1 MISRRRFAD
10 SGPIHARIGI
20 YLTMLVGLIALSA
33 GGAQASSALCV
44 NQQGSGN
51 CYPTIQAAIDAVSA
65 PDTTIVVK
73 PGTYGTACNGPACS
87 VAAITAT
94 ASNALSLAGLTLQ
107 CGNGKQHRSV
117 ILDAT
122 KLDHAVY
129 VSGINGVTVQ
139 GCVAENADREGI
151 LVENASNAHVLN
163 NIVTNNDQSMAQTI
177 GDGAPPCPTFVA
189 PGTPGTGAIQCCPD
203 AYTGGP
209 GNFPDD
215 NDDCGEGI
223 HLRSVIDSVVK
234 DNSVHGNIG
243 GILMTDE
250 IGPNKDNLIVGN
262 NSSDNTEFGGDCGV
276 TLASHLAC
284 APGSTDAAGCTALT
298 PSDEMFDAGYGV
310 NDNAVVGNVLNGNGA
325 SGTGAF
331 ANPGIP
337 PGAETE
343 ASGNLIANNIV
354 KNNGQP
360 GIAIHVHAANGS
372 ADDNTI
378 VGNVV
383 SGNGGDSEA
392 IPTSTPKMG
401 IEVLSNGN
409 FPPFSPASPIDGTT
423 ISQNK
428 VTNEGVDVWVGNT
441 TTDANVFLNDLTG
454 RGAIGVDN
462 GGNGTVSAPLNWWG
476 CPHGPGMGGCTSA
489 SGNVET
495 DPFLSHPVNNR

>member
-1 MISRRRFAD
+1 MISRRRFGEG
-10 SGPIHARIGI
+10 GPIHARIGT
-20 YLTMLVGLIALSA
+20 YLTMLIGVIALSA

-51 CYPTIQAAIDAVSA
+51 SYSTIQGAIDAVSA
-65 PDTTIVVK
+65 ADTTIIVQ
-73 PGTYGTACNGPACS
+73 PGTYSAACTGPACS
-87 VAAITAT
+87 VAAIAAT
-94 ASNALSLAGLTLQ
+94 ASNASSLSGLTLE
-107 CGNGKQHRSV
+107 CGNGKRHRSV
-117 ILDAT
+117 VLDAT
-122 KLDHAVY
+122 GLDHAVY
-129 VSGINGVTVQ
+129 VSGVNGVTVE

-151 LVENASNAHVLN
+151 LVEDASNAHVLN
-163 NIVTNNDQSMAQTI
+163 NNVTNNDQSMAN
-177 GDGAPPCPTFVA
+177 APSGCPTFTP
-189 PGTPGTGAIQCCPD
+189 PGTPIGPGAYAPQCCAD
-203 AYTGGP
+203 AYANGP

-234 DNSVHGNIG
+234 GNHVHGNIG

-250 IGPNKDNLIVGN
+250 TGPNKDNLIVGN

-284 APGSTDAAGCTALT
+284 APGSTDATGCTPVT
-298 PSDEMFDAGYGV
+298 SGNMFDAGYGV
-310 NDNAVVGNVLNGNGA
+310 TDNGVIGNVLNGNGA
-325 SGTGAF
+325 SGAGAF

-337 PGAETE
+337 PGGETE

-360 GIAIHVHAANGS
+360 GIAIHVHAAGGS

-383 SGNGGDSEA
+383 SGNGGDAEA

-409 FPPFSPASPIDGTT
+409 FPPFAPAEPIDGTT

-428 VTNEGVDVWVGNT
+428 VSNEGVDVWVGNT
-441 TTDANVFLNDLTG
+441 TTDANVFLNDLAG

-462 GGNGTVSAPLNWWG
+462 GGNGTVAAPVNYWG
-476 CPHGPGMGGCTSA
+476 CPHGPGAGGCSSA

-495 DPFLSHPVNNR
+495 DPFLSHPANKR